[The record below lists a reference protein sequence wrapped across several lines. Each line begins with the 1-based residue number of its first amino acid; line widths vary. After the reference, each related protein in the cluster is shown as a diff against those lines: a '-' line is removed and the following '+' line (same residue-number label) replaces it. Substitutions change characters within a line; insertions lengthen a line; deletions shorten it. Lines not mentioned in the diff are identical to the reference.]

1 MGPSWFWAQN
11 FARDYVYFSMVF
23 TSDFWS
29 IFHKKSR
36 EEALF
41 MAYKGISYLKS
52 KLSQKQSRIGLRYKF
67 YEMKNAERYLTGQNL
82 PNELRALSHC
92 LGWCGNAVDNVAD
105 RLVFRKFDDDIFD
118 LNTIF
123 DMNNKDILTDG
134 AMLGA
139 LITSCDFVYISKNE
153 TGYPRLQVIDG
164 YDATGI
170 IDPITNMLTEG
181 YAVLERDQAN
191 RNTVLVEA
199 YFTCEETIVFDKIN
213 NRVYREPNIAPYA
226 LLVPIINKPDARR
239 PFGHSRISRA
249 CMNIQQSAVRTI
261 ARSEVSA
268 EFYSFPQKYVLGTS
282 QDAER
287 LNKFRATMSTLL
299 EITKDDDGDKPVVG
313 QFQQQSMSPY
323 LDQVKMFAGLF
334 SGETGLTLDDL
345 GFPTDNPS
353 SVEAI
358 KACHEKLRL
367 SARKAQRDFATG
379 FKNVGY
385 LACCVRDNY
394 PYKRDAFCKIDVLY
408 EPLFEPDMSSLSLI
422 GDGAIKINQAIPGYF
437 DKQTLRSLT
446 GIEPSE
452 EANDQTTLAEDLEDN
467 ESKEDN
473 EGTSQTTENNN
484 SLEVTN

>member
-1 MGPSWFWAQN
+1 
-11 FARDYVYFSMVF
+11 
-23 TSDFWS
+23 
-29 IFHKKSR
+29 
-36 EEALF
+36 
-41 MAYKGISYLKS
+41 MAYKGMSYLKS

-82 PNELRALSHC
+82 PNELRAISHC

-105 RLVFRKFDDDIFD
+105 RLVFRAFDDDIFD
-118 LNTIF
+118 INTIF

-139 LITSCDFVYISKNE
+139 LITSCDFIYISKDE

-181 YAVLERDQAN
+181 YAVLERDQSN

-199 YFTCEETIVFDKIN
+199 YFTREETIVYDKIN
-213 NRVYREPNIAPYA
+213 NRIYTEQNVAPYA
-226 LLVPIINKPDARR
+226 LLVPIIHKPDARR

-249 CMNIQQSAVRTI
+249 CMSIQQSAVRTI

-287 LNKFRATMSTLL
+287 LNKYRATMSTLL

-334 SGETGLTLDDL
+334 SAETGLTLDDL

-358 KACHEKLRL
+358 RACHEKLRL
-367 SARKAQRDFATG
+367 SARKAQRDFSSG
-379 FKNVGY
+379 FRNVAY

-394 PYKRDAFCKIDVLY
+394 AYARDVFCNIDVLY
-408 EPLFEPDMSSLSLI
+408 EPLFEPDMNSLSLI

-437 DKQTLRSLT
+437 NKQTLRSLT
-446 GIEPSE
+446 GIEPSD
-452 EANDQTTLAEDLEDN
+452 EAENVQKSPDAVEDLDELKDDD
-467 ESKEDN
+467 ES
-473 EGTSQTTENNN
+473 
-484 SLEVTN
+484 

>member
-1 MGPSWFWAQN
+1 
-11 FARDYVYFSMVF
+11 
-23 TSDFWS
+23 
-29 IFHKKSR
+29 
-36 EEALF
+36 
-41 MAYKGISYLKS
+41 MAYKGMNYLKS

-105 RLVFRKFDDDIFD
+105 RLVFREFDDDIFD
-118 LNTIF
+118 INTIF

-139 LITSCDFVYISKNE
+139 LITSCDFIYISKDEN
-153 TGYPRLQVIDG
+153 GYPRLQVIDG

-181 YAVLERDQAN
+181 YAVLERDQSN

-199 YFTCEETIVFDKIN
+199 YFTREETIVYDKIN
-213 NRVYREPNIAPYA
+213 NRIYTEQNVAPYA
-226 LLVPIINKPDARR
+226 LLVPIIHKPDARR

-249 CMNIQQSAVRTI
+249 CMSIQQSAVRTI

-334 SGETGLTLDDL
+334 SAETGLTLDDL

-367 SARKAQRDFATG
+367 SARKAQRDFSSG
-379 FKNVGY
+379 FRNVAY
-385 LACCVRDNY
+385 LACCIRDNY
-394 PYKRDAFCKIDVLY
+394 AYARDVFCNIDVLY
-408 EPLFEPDMSSLSLI
+408 EPLFEPDMNSLSLI

-437 DKQTLRSLT
+437 NKQTLRSLT
-446 GIEPSE
+446 GIEPSDE
-452 EANDQTTLAEDLEDN
+452 VENVQKSPDVAEDLDEL
-467 ESKEDN
+467 KEDD
-473 EGTSQTTENNN
+473 ES
-484 SLEVTN
+484 

>member
-1 MGPSWFWAQN
+1 
-11 FARDYVYFSMVF
+11 
-23 TSDFWS
+23 
-29 IFHKKSR
+29 
-36 EEALF
+36 

-199 YFTCEETIVFDKIN
+199 YFTMEETIVYDKIN
-213 NRVYREPNIAPYA
+213 NRIYREPNIAPYA

-323 LDQVKMFAGLF
+323 LDHVKMFAGLF

-367 SARKAQRDFATG
+367 SARKAQRDFAVG

-452 EANDQTTLAEDLEDN
+452 ETNDQTTLAEDIEDN
-467 ESKEDN
+467 EPKEDN

>member
-29 IFHKKSR
+29 YFHKKSR

-334 SGETGLTLDDL
+334 SAETGLTLDDL

-367 SARKAQRDFATG
+367 SARKAQRDFAVG

-452 EANDQTTLAEDLEDN
+452 EANDQTTLAEDIEDN
-467 ESKEDN
+467 MTNEDN

>member
-1 MGPSWFWAQN
+1 
-11 FARDYVYFSMVF
+11 
-23 TSDFWS
+23 
-29 IFHKKSR
+29 
-36 EEALF
+36 
-41 MAYKGISYLKS
+41 MAYKGMNYLKS

-118 LNTIF
+118 LNTMF

-139 LITSCDFVYISKNE
+139 LITSCDFIYISKDE

-170 IDPITNMLTEG
+170 IDPITNMMTEG

-191 RNTVLVEA
+191 RNTVLIEA
-199 YFTCEETIVFDKIN
+199 YFTKEETIVFDKIN

-367 SARKAQRDFATG
+367 SARKAQRDFAVG

-452 EANDQTTLAEDLEDN
+452 ETNDQTTLADDIEDN
-467 ESKEDN
+467 MTNEDN

>member
-1 MGPSWFWAQN
+1 
-11 FARDYVYFSMVF
+11 
-23 TSDFWS
+23 
-29 IFHKKSR
+29 
-36 EEALF
+36 
-41 MAYKGISYLKS
+41 MAYKGMNYLKS

-82 PNELRALSHC
+82 PNELRVLSHC

-139 LITSCDFVYISKNE
+139 LITSCDFIYISKDE

-191 RNTVLVEA
+191 RNTVLIEA
-199 YFTCEETIVFDKIN
+199 YFTMEETIVYDKIN
-213 NRVYREPNIAPYA
+213 NRIYREPNIAPYA

-249 CMNIQQSAVRTI
+249 CMNIQQSAVRTV

-334 SGETGLTLDDL
+334 SAETGLTLDDL

-367 SARKAQRDFATG
+367 SARKAQRDFAVG

-467 ESKEDN
+467 ELKEDN

-484 SLEVTN
+484 SLEVNN

>member
-1 MGPSWFWAQN
+1 
-11 FARDYVYFSMVF
+11 
-23 TSDFWS
+23 
-29 IFHKKSR
+29 
-36 EEALF
+36 

-82 PNELRALSHC
+82 PNELRVLSHC

-105 RLVFRKFDDDIFD
+105 RLVFREFDDDIFD
-118 LNTIF
+118 INTIF

-139 LITSCDFVYISKNE
+139 LITSCDFIYISKNE

-181 YAVLERDQAN
+181 YAVLERDQSN

-199 YFTCEETIVFDKIN
+199 YFTREETIVYDKIN
-213 NRVYREPNIAPYA
+213 NRIYTEQNVAPYA
-226 LLVPIINKPDARR
+226 LLVPIIHKPDARR

-287 LNKFRATMSTLL
+287 LNKYRATMSTLL

-358 KACHEKLRL
+358 RACHEKLRL
-367 SARKAQRDFATG
+367 SARKAQRDFSSG
-379 FKNVGY
+379 FRNVAY

-394 PYKRDAFCKIDVLY
+394 AYARDVFCNIDVLY
-408 EPLFEPDMSSLSLI
+408 EPLFEPDMNSLSLI

-437 DKQTLRSLT
+437 NKQTLRSLT
-446 GIEPSE
+446 GIEPSDE
-452 EANDQTTLAEDLEDN
+452 VENVQKSPDAVEGLDELKDDD
-467 ESKEDN
+467 ES
-473 EGTSQTTENNN
+473 
-484 SLEVTN
+484 

>member
-1 MGPSWFWAQN
+1 
-11 FARDYVYFSMVF
+11 
-23 TSDFWS
+23 
-29 IFHKKSR
+29 
-36 EEALF
+36 
-41 MAYKGISYLKS
+41 MAYKGMNYLKS

-67 YEMKNAERYLTGQNL
+67 YEMKNAECYLTGQNL

-191 RNTVLVEA
+191 RNTVLIEA
-199 YFTCEETIVFDKIN
+199 YFTKEETIVFDKIN

-239 PFGHSRISRA
+239 PFGHSRITRA

-334 SGETGLTLDDL
+334 SAETGLTLDDL

-367 SARKAQRDFATG
+367 SARKAQRDFAVG

-452 EANDQTTLAEDLEDN
+452 EANDQTTLAEGIEDN
-467 ESKEDN
+467 EPKEDN
-473 EGTSQTTENNN
+473 DLTSLTTDNNN
-484 SLEVTN
+484 SLLGETN

>member
-1 MGPSWFWAQN
+1 
-11 FARDYVYFSMVF
+11 
-23 TSDFWS
+23 
-29 IFHKKSR
+29 
-36 EEALF
+36 
-41 MAYKGISYLKS
+41 MAYKGMNYLKS

-105 RLVFRKFDDDIFD
+105 RLVFRAFDDDIFD
-118 LNTIF
+118 INTIF

-139 LITSCDFVYISKNE
+139 LITSCDFIYISKNE

-181 YAVLERDQAN
+181 YAVLERDQSN

-199 YFTCEETIVFDKIN
+199 YFTREETIVYDKIN
-213 NRVYREPNIAPYA
+213 NRIYTEQNVAPYA
-226 LLVPIINKPDARR
+226 LLVPIIHKPDARR

-358 KACHEKLRL
+358 RACHEKLRL
-367 SARKAQRDFATG
+367 SARKAQRDFSSG
-379 FKNVGY
+379 FRNVAY

-394 PYKRDAFCKIDVLY
+394 AYARDVFCNIDVLY
-408 EPLFEPDMSSLSLI
+408 EPLFEPDMNSLSLI

-437 DKQTLRSLT
+437 NKQTLRSLT
-446 GIEPSE
+446 GIEPS
-452 EANDQTTLAEDLEDN
+452 DDVEDVQKSPDAVEGLDEL
-467 ESKEDN
+467 KEDD
-473 EGTSQTTENNN
+473 ES
-484 SLEVTN
+484 

>member
-1 MGPSWFWAQN
+1 
-11 FARDYVYFSMVF
+11 
-23 TSDFWS
+23 
-29 IFHKKSR
+29 
-36 EEALF
+36 
-41 MAYKGISYLKS
+41 
-52 KLSQKQSRIGLRYKF
+52 
-67 YEMKNAERYLTGQNL
+67 
-82 PNELRALSHC
+82 
-92 LGWCGNAVDNVAD
+92 
-105 RLVFRKFDDDIFD
+105 
-118 LNTIF
+118 
-123 DMNNKDILTDG
+123 MNNKDILTDG

-191 RNTVLVEA
+191 RNTVLIEA
-199 YFTCEETIVFDKIN
+199 YFTKEETIVFDKIN

-334 SGETGLTLDDL
+334 SAETGLTLDDL

-452 EANDQTTLAEDLEDN
+452 EANDQTTLADDIEGN
-467 ESKEDN
+467 MTNEDN

>member
-1 MGPSWFWAQN
+1 
-11 FARDYVYFSMVF
+11 
-23 TSDFWS
+23 
-29 IFHKKSR
+29 
-36 EEALF
+36 

-199 YFTCEETIVFDKIN
+199 YFTKEETIVFDKIN
-213 NRVYREPNIAPYA
+213 NRIYREPNIAPYA

-334 SGETGLTLDDL
+334 SAETGLTLDDL

-452 EANDQTTLAEDLEDN
+452 ETNDQTTLAEDLEDN
-467 ESKEDN
+467 EPKEDN
-473 EGTSQTTENNN
+473 EGTSQTTDNNN

>member
-1 MGPSWFWAQN
+1 
-11 FARDYVYFSMVF
+11 
-23 TSDFWS
+23 
-29 IFHKKSR
+29 
-36 EEALF
+36 

-199 YFTCEETIVFDKIN
+199 YFTCEETIVYDKIN
-213 NRVYREPNIAPYA
+213 NRIYRESNVAPYA

-268 EFYSFPQKYVLGTS
+268 EFYSFPQKYVLGTE
-282 QDAER
+282 QGAER
-287 LNKFRATMSTLL
+287 LNKFKATMSTLL

-334 SGETGLTLDDL
+334 SAETGLTLDDL

-452 EANDQTTLAEDLEDN
+452 EVNDQTTLAEDIEDN

>member
-1 MGPSWFWAQN
+1 
-11 FARDYVYFSMVF
+11 
-23 TSDFWS
+23 
-29 IFHKKSR
+29 
-36 EEALF
+36 
-41 MAYKGISYLKS
+41 MAYKGMNYLKS

-105 RLVFRKFDDDIFD
+105 RLVFRAFDDDIFD
-118 LNTIF
+118 INTIF

-139 LITSCDFVYISKNE
+139 LITSCDFIYISKNE

-181 YAVLERDQAN
+181 YAVLERDQSN

-199 YFTCEETIVFDKIN
+199 YFTREETIVYDKIN
-213 NRVYREPNIAPYA
+213 NRIYTEQNVAPYA
-226 LLVPIINKPDARR
+226 LLVPIIHKPDARR

-249 CMNIQQSAVRTI
+249 CMSIQQSAVRTI

-287 LNKFRATMSTLL
+287 LNKYRATMSTLL

-358 KACHEKLRL
+358 RACHEKLRL
-367 SARKAQRDFATG
+367 SARKAQRDFSSG
-379 FKNVGY
+379 FRNVAY

-394 PYKRDAFCKIDVLY
+394 AYARDVFCNIDVLY
-408 EPLFEPDMSSLSLI
+408 EPLFEPDMNSLSLI

-437 DKQTLRSLT
+437 NKQTLRSLT
-446 GIEPSE
+446 GIEPSD
-452 EANDQTTLAEDLEDN
+452 EAGDVQKSPDVVEDLDEL
-467 ESKEDN
+467 KEDD
-473 EGTSQTTENNN
+473 ES
-484 SLEVTN
+484 

>member
-1 MGPSWFWAQN
+1 
-11 FARDYVYFSMVF
+11 
-23 TSDFWS
+23 
-29 IFHKKSR
+29 
-36 EEALF
+36 

-82 PNELRALSHC
+82 PDELRALSHC

-118 LNTIF
+118 LNTMF

-139 LITSCDFVYISKNE
+139 LITSCDFIYISKDE

-334 SGETGLTLDDL
+334 SAETGLTLDDL

-452 EANDQTTLAEDLEDN
+452 EANDQTTLADDIEDN
-467 ESKEDN
+467 MTNEDN
-473 EGTSQTTENNN
+473 EGTSLTTDNNN
-484 SLEVTN
+484 SLLGETN

>member
-1 MGPSWFWAQN
+1 
-11 FARDYVYFSMVF
+11 
-23 TSDFWS
+23 
-29 IFHKKSR
+29 
-36 EEALF
+36 
-41 MAYKGISYLKS
+41 MAYKGMNYLKS

-105 RLVFRKFDDDIFD
+105 RLVFREFDDDIFD
-118 LNTIF
+118 INTIF

-139 LITSCDFVYISKNE
+139 LITSCDFIYISKNE

-181 YAVLERDQAN
+181 YAVLERDQSN

-199 YFTCEETIVFDKIN
+199 YFTREETIVYDKIN
-213 NRVYREPNIAPYA
+213 NRIYTEQNVAPYA
-226 LLVPIINKPDARR
+226 LLVPIIHKPDARR

-249 CMNIQQSAVRTI
+249 CMSIQQSAVRTI

-287 LNKFRATMSTLL
+287 LNKYRATMSTLL

-358 KACHEKLRL
+358 RACHEKLRL
-367 SARKAQRDFATG
+367 SARKAQRDFSSG
-379 FKNVGY
+379 FRNVAY

-394 PYKRDAFCKIDVLY
+394 AYARDVFCNIDVLY
-408 EPLFEPDMSSLSLI
+408 EPLFEPDMNSLSLI

-437 DKQTLRSLT
+437 NKQTLRSLT
-446 GIEPSE
+446 GIEPSDE
-452 EANDQTTLAEDLEDN
+452 VENVQKSPDAVEDLDEL
-467 ESKEDN
+467 KEDD
-473 EGTSQTTENNN
+473 ES
-484 SLEVTN
+484 

>member
-1 MGPSWFWAQN
+1 
-11 FARDYVYFSMVF
+11 
-23 TSDFWS
+23 
-29 IFHKKSR
+29 
-36 EEALF
+36 

-199 YFTCEETIVFDKIN
+199 YFTMEETIVFDKIN

-367 SARKAQRDFATG
+367 SARKAQRDFAVG

-385 LACCVRDNY
+385 LSCCVRDNY

-437 DKQTLRSLT
+437 NKQTLRSLT

-452 EANDQTTLAEDLEDN
+452 EANDQTTLAEDIEDN
-467 ESKEDN
+467 EPKEDN
-473 EGTSQTTENNN
+473 EPTSLTTDNNN
-484 SLEVTN
+484 SLLGETN

>member
-1 MGPSWFWAQN
+1 
-11 FARDYVYFSMVF
+11 
-23 TSDFWS
+23 
-29 IFHKKSR
+29 
-36 EEALF
+36 
-41 MAYKGISYLKS
+41 MAYKGINYLKS

-105 RLVFRKFDDDIFD
+105 RLVFREFDDDIFD
-118 LNTIF
+118 INTIF

-139 LITSCDFVYISKNE
+139 LITSCDFIYISKNE

-181 YAVLERDQAN
+181 YAVLERDQSN

-199 YFTCEETIVFDKIN
+199 YFTREETVVYDKIN
-213 NRVYREPNIAPYA
+213 NRIYTEQNVAPYA
-226 LLVPIINKPDARR
+226 LLVPIIHKPDARR

-334 SGETGLTLDDL
+334 SAETGLTLDDL
-345 GFPTDNPS
+345 GFPTDNPF

-367 SARKAQRDFATG
+367 SARKAQRDFSSG
-379 FKNVGY
+379 FRNVAY
-385 LACCVRDNY
+385 LACCIRDNY
-394 PYKRDAFCKIDVLY
+394 AYARDVFCNIDVLY
-408 EPLFEPDMSSLSLI
+408 EPLFEPDMNSLSLI

-437 DKQTLRSLT
+437 NKQTLRSLT
-446 GIEPSE
+446 GIEPSDE
-452 EANDQTTLAEDLEDN
+452 VENVQKSPDVAEDLDEL
-467 ESKEDN
+467 KEDD
-473 EGTSQTTENNN
+473 ES
-484 SLEVTN
+484 

>member
-1 MGPSWFWAQN
+1 
-11 FARDYVYFSMVF
+11 
-23 TSDFWS
+23 
-29 IFHKKSR
+29 
-36 EEALF
+36 

-191 RNTVLVEA
+191 RNTVLIEA
-199 YFTCEETIVFDKIN
+199 YFTKEETIVFDKIN

-239 PFGHSRISRA
+239 PFGHSRITRA

-452 EANDQTTLAEDLEDN
+452 EINDQTTLAEDIEDN
-467 ESKEDN
+467 EPKEDN

>member
-1 MGPSWFWAQN
+1 
-11 FARDYVYFSMVF
+11 
-23 TSDFWS
+23 
-29 IFHKKSR
+29 
-36 EEALF
+36 
-41 MAYKGISYLKS
+41 MAYKGMNYLKS

-105 RLVFRKFDDDIFD
+105 RLVFRAFDDDIFD
-118 LNTIF
+118 INTIF

-139 LITSCDFVYISKNE
+139 LITSCDFIYISKNE

-181 YAVLERDQAN
+181 YAVLERDQSN

-199 YFTCEETIVFDKIN
+199 YFTREETIVYDKIN
-213 NRVYREPNIAPYA
+213 NRIYTEQNVAPYA
-226 LLVPIINKPDARR
+226 LLVPIIHKPDARR

-249 CMNIQQSAVRTI
+249 CMSIQQSAVRTI

-287 LNKFRATMSTLL
+287 LNKYRATMSTLL

-334 SGETGLTLDDL
+334 SAETGLTLDDL

-358 KACHEKLRL
+358 RACHEKLRL
-367 SARKAQRDFATG
+367 SARKAQRDFSSG
-379 FKNVGY
+379 FRNVAY

-394 PYKRDAFCKIDVLY
+394 AYARDVFCNIDVLY
-408 EPLFEPDMSSLSLI
+408 EPLFEPDMNSLSLI

-437 DKQTLRSLT
+437 NKRTLRSLT

-452 EANDQTTLAEDLEDN
+452 SIEDVQKAPDAAEDLDDLKDDD
-467 ESKEDN
+467 ES
-473 EGTSQTTENNN
+473 
-484 SLEVTN
+484 

>member
-1 MGPSWFWAQN
+1 
-11 FARDYVYFSMVF
+11 
-23 TSDFWS
+23 
-29 IFHKKSR
+29 
-36 EEALF
+36 

-199 YFTCEETIVFDKIN
+199 YFTMEETIVFDKIN

-367 SARKAQRDFATG
+367 SARKAQRDFAVG

-385 LACCVRDNY
+385 LSCCVRDNY

-437 DKQTLRSLT
+437 NKQTLRSLT

-452 EANDQTTLAEDLEDN
+452 EANDQTTLAEDIEDN
-467 ESKEDN
+467 EP
-473 EGTSQTTENNN
+473 TSLTTDNNN
-484 SLEVTN
+484 SLLGETN

>member
-1 MGPSWFWAQN
+1 
-11 FARDYVYFSMVF
+11 
-23 TSDFWS
+23 
-29 IFHKKSR
+29 
-36 EEALF
+36 

-191 RNTVLVEA
+191 RNTVLIEA
-199 YFTCEETIVFDKIN
+199 YFTCEETIVYDKIN
-213 NRVYREPNIAPYA
+213 NRIYREPNIAPYA

-239 PFGHSRISRA
+239 PFGHSRITRA

-334 SGETGLTLDDL
+334 SAETWLTLDDL

-367 SARKAQRDFATG
+367 SARKAQRDFAVG

-452 EANDQTTLAEDLEDN
+452 EANDQTTLAEDIEDN
-467 ESKEDN
+467 MTNEDN

>member
-1 MGPSWFWAQN
+1 MN
-11 FARDYVYFSMVF
+11 
-23 TSDFWS
+23 
-29 IFHKKSR
+29 
-36 EEALF
+36 
-41 MAYKGISYLKS
+41 YLKS

-105 RLVFRKFDDDIFD
+105 RLVFRAFDDDIFD
-118 LNTIF
+118 INTIF

-139 LITSCDFVYISKNE
+139 LITSCDFIYISKNE

-181 YAVLERDQAN
+181 YAVLERDQSN

-199 YFTCEETIVFDKIN
+199 YFTREETIVYDKIN
-213 NRVYREPNIAPYA
+213 NRIYTEQNVAPYA
-226 LLVPIINKPDARR
+226 LLVPIIHKPDARR

-358 KACHEKLRL
+358 RACHEKLRL
-367 SARKAQRDFATG
+367 SARKAQRDFSSG
-379 FKNVGY
+379 FRNVAY

-394 PYKRDAFCKIDVLY
+394 AYARDVFCNIDVLY
-408 EPLFEPDMSSLSLI
+408 EPLFEPDMNSLSLI

-437 DKQTLRSLT
+437 NKQTLRSLT
-446 GIEPSE
+446 GIEPS
-452 EANDQTTLAEDLEDN
+452 DDVEDVQKSPDAVEGLDEL
-467 ESKEDN
+467 KEDD
-473 EGTSQTTENNN
+473 ES
-484 SLEVTN
+484 